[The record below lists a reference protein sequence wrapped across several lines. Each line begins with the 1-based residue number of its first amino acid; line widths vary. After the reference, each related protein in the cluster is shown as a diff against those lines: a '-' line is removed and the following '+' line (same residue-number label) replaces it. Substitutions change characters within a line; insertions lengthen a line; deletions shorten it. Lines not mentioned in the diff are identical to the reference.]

1 MDNCK
6 IIEDLMPSY
15 CDGLTSEESNA
26 MIKAHVADCPRC
38 AQLLDKMF
46 AEPKREVLDHR
57 EQFRR
62 TMKMYE
68 QNHKVKSLRIR
79 MGIIAVIAVIIL
91 IWANSFALAVSFSGI
106 REKSMHIV
114 AESEESNGTTYRFA
128 VVSTG
133 EGEFALAKFKKYPI
147 INFWVLDSFRR
158 PSEENGFVVDLWFGG
173 SSGQA
178 YYEKGMEFTANFQ
191 LHCLYAGNNAKEP
204 IELTSEDIPGDVALM
219 VTQAN
224 NHYWIHQ
231 ITDNADAINRFRLYE
246 LLQEK
251 GFIE

>member
-6 IIEDLMPSY
+6 IVEDLMPSY

-26 MIKAHVADCPRC
+26 MIKAHVVDCPRC
-38 AQLLDKMF
+38 AQLLDKMS

-62 TMKMYE
+62 TIKMYE

-79 MGIIAVIAVIIL
+79 MAVIAAIAVILL
-91 IWANSFALAVSFSGI
+91 IWANSFALAASFSGI

-158 PSEENGFVVDLWFGG
+158 PSEENGFVVDLWFGPL
-173 SSGQA
+173 SGQS
-178 YYEKGMEFTANFQ
+178 YYEKGMELTVNFQ
-191 LHCLYAGNNAKEP
+191 HNALYVGNNAKEP
-204 IELTSEDIPGDVALM
+204 IILASEDLPGDVAVM
-219 VTQAN
+219 VHQVAN
-224 NHYWIHQ
+224 YYWIHTV
-231 ITDNADAINRFRLYE
+231 TDNDDVINHFRLYE
-246 LLQEK
+246 LLQAK